1 MCGIFGYCSNKNVV
15 KNLITGLKKLEYRG
29 YDSSG
34 IAVINDGKLEVVKKE
49 GRIVNLEKACGDIS
63 GNIGIAH
70 TRWATHGKPS
80 DDNSH
85 PHTSGKFALVH
96 NGIIENFNTI
106 KDQLITKGYVFSS
119 QTDTEVVVHLL
130 NYIYT
135 GNLLE
140 SIKLVSKLLIGSYAL
155 AVIDQDNPDTIIA
168 TKCDS
173 PLLVGK
179 GVDGVS
185 LASDAVAIANISD
198 EIYIMQDNEYAIIN
212 KDSVVFYDEKLN
224 VIEKENSIE
233 LISVDEIEIEN
244 VKSFMLKEMLE
255 IPQAIDN
262 TLAYYRSGL
271 DRELVK
277 RLATI
282 DEIVIISCGTAY
294 HAGVVAGYLFEDKAR
309 IPTRVEIASE
319 FRYRNTVIR
328 PNTMVLALTQSGETA
343 DTIAAV
349 KKAKQDPNASL
360 VCVVTNVQTS
370 SITKYCDFVL
380 PTIAG
385 VEIAV
390 AATKSYNTQL
400 VVLYLLAQRLS
411 KIKNGTKIENASF
424 ACLKD
429 CASQMLRCFD
439 RLQEISKDFF
449 TSNNVFF
456 LGRNIDYATALEGSL
471 KLKEISYINSEG
483 YPAGE
488 LKHGT
493 LALIEDNS
501 LVVVLATQA
510 EIAKKTMNA
519 MHEVKSRG
527 AKILLL
533 TQLDEYINEP
543 EADYIVQLPKIH
555 DASFMPII
563 SVIPLQLF
571 AYFMALAKNNNPD
584 KPRNLAKSVTVE

>member
-1 MCGIFGYCSNKNVV
+1 MCGIFGYCSNKNIV
-15 KNLITGLKKLEYRG
+15 KDLITGLKKLEYRG

-34 IAVINDGKLEVVKKE
+34 VAVIDSGVLKVVKKE
-49 GRIVNLEKACGDIS
+49 GRIANLKKACKDLQ

-96 NGIIENFNTI
+96 NGIIENFDTLR
-106 KDQLITKGYVFSS
+106 DQLIAKGYVFTS
-119 QTDTEVVVHLL
+119 QTDTEVVAHLL
-130 NYIYT
+130 NHIYT

-140 SIKLVSKLLIGSYAL
+140 SIRLVTKLLIGSYAL
-155 AVIDQDNPDTIIA
+155 AVIEEDNPDTIVC

-179 GVDGVS
+179 GESGVS
-185 LASDAVAIANISD
+185 LASDAVAISAISD
-198 EIYIMQDNEYAIIN
+198 EVYVMADNEYAVIN
-212 KDSVVFYDEKLN
+212 KDSVVFYDEKLQE
-224 VIEKENSIE
+224 IEKENSIE
-233 LISVDEIEIEN
+233 LINVDDIEIDN
-244 VKSFMLKEMLE
+244 IKSFMLKEMLE
-255 IPQAIDN
+255 IPDSIEN
-262 TLAYYRSGL
+262 TLSYYRSGL
-271 DRELVK
+271 DKAFLKQLEKVE
-277 RLATI
+277 
-282 DEIVIISCGTAY
+282 EIVIVSCGTAY
-294 HAGVVAGYLFEDKAR
+294 HAGVVAGYLLEDKAR
-309 IPTRVEIASE
+309 IPTRCEVASE
-319 FRYRNTVIR
+319 FRYRNTVIK

-343 DTIAAV
+343 DTIAAI
-349 KKAKQDPNASL
+349 KKAKEDPNTIL
-360 VCVVTNVQTS
+360 TCVITNVQTS
-370 SITKYCDFVL
+370 SIVKSCDFVL

-385 VEIAV
+385 VEIGV

-400 VVLYLLAQRLS
+400 VVLYLLAQALA
-411 KIKNGTKIENASF
+411 KINGGTKLDKSCFEL
-424 ACLKD
+424 LKPS
-429 CASQMLRCFD
+429 AVTMLRCFD
-439 RLQEISKDFF
+439 RLQEISNAFF

-501 LVVVLATQA
+501 LVVVLVTQS
-510 EIAKKTMNA
+510 ELAKKTMNA
-519 MHEVKSRG
+519 LHEVKARG
-527 AKILLL
+527 AKVLLL
-533 TQLDEYINEP
+533 TQMPEYLNTP
-543 EADYIVQLPKIH
+543 DADYIVELPALS
-555 DASFMPII
+555 DEAFMPII

-571 AYFMALAKNNNPD
+571 AYFMALAKGNNPD